1 MIVFLIGVVLGMLAL
16 GGLVVTWA
24 VYAPS
29 AAELAEKARLHDEAQ
44 KASWRMHQQATQA
57 FAQMLDVLRQR
68 LPGEPSG
75 DGTEWSSS
83 PDERWELSLIHI

>member
-1 MIVFLIGVVLGMLAL
+1 VSGMVIFLIGVVLGMLAL

-57 FAQMLDVLRQR
+57 FAQMLDVSRQR
-68 LPGEPSG
+68 LPGDSPG
-75 DGTEWSSS
+75 RDGTEWSSAA
-83 PDERWELSLIHI
+83 DEQWED

>member
-1 MIVFLIGVVLGMLAL
+1 MLAL

-44 KASWRMHQQATQA
+44 KASWQMHRQATQA
-57 FAQMLDVLRQR
+57 FAQMLEVSRQR
-68 LPGEPSG
+68 LPGEPGS
-75 DGTEWSSS
+75 DGGEWFSAV
-83 PDERWELSLIHI
+83 DESWED

>member
-1 MIVFLIGVVLGMLAL
+1 MSGMVVFLIGVVLGMLAL
-16 GGLVVTWA
+16 GVLVVTWA

-57 FAQMLDVLRQR
+57 FAQMLEVSRQR
-68 LPGEPSG
+68 LPGASPGG
-75 DGTEWSSS
+75 DGTEWSST
-83 PDERWELSLIHI
+83 DEQWED

>member
-1 MIVFLIGVVLGMLAL
+1 MNGMIVFLIGVVLGMLAL

-44 KASWRMHQQATQA
+44 KASWQMHQQATQA
-57 FAQMLDVLRQR
+57 FAQMLDVSRQR
-68 LPGEPSG
+68 LPGSSAGG
-75 DGTEWSSS
+75 DGTEWSNAA
-83 PDERWELSLIHI
+83 DERWED